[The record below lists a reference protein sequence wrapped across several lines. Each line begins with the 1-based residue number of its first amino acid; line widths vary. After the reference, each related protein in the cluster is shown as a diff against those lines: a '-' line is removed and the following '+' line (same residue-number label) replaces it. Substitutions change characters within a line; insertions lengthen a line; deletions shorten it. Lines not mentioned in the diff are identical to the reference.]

1 MSDYMQNESVSTAPA
16 VKKSSTKKFL
26 RHYFP
31 LILII
36 LVIALGLTS
45 AYFYKKSKSVDGTDQ
60 ASQAEVKSLIEKVS
74 RILVVP
80 TDETP
85 TVATVSDP
93 DALKGQAFF
102 ADAKKGDKVLI
113 YSNAKKAV
121 LYDPVQDKI
130 VTVAPLNIDTN
141 VKAPATTP
149 TADTTKSTPTT
160 PAKKK

>member
-1 MSDYMQNESVSTAPA
+1 MQEYEQATQHIASVPK
-16 VKKSSTKKFL
+16 KKSFFKKYGAVL
-26 RHYFP
+26 
-31 LILII
+31 LIVLVII
-36 LVIALGLTS
+36 LALTS
-45 AYFYKKSKSVDGTDQ
+45 TYFYKKSRSLDTVDQ

-102 ADAKKGDKVLI
+102 VGAKKGDKVLI

-121 LYDPVQDKI
+121 LYDPVADKI
-130 VTVAPLNIDTN
+130 ITVAPLNTESTTG
-141 VKAPATTP
+141 TTP
-149 TADTTKSTPTT
+149 VVNQQKQ
-160 PAKKK
+160 